1 MASISQSKTD
11 GTFRL
16 MFAGTDGKRKTL
28 YLGAMPKKAAD
39 SVRAHVEEIL
49 SAALTGTALPRDTAA
64 WVGSLGDELRSK
76 LEKAGLV
83 EAKVKKDA
91 TPTIAAHVRAY
102 IARRTDAR
110 PSTLVNLHRAET
122 MLVEFAGTEKRI
134 DQFTKAEARNW
145 LLWMKEKKYANATIS
160 RMFRRGAQFFK
171 AAIEGEILTRNPLAG
186 IKTPSQ
192 KNKERQHFIP
202 QDVARKVIEAG
213 TDASW
218 RLVIALSRFGGLRI
232 PSELVGITWQDV
244 RWDDN
249 KFRVRS
255 PKTEHHEGK
264 GERWVPIYPE
274 LRPYL
279 VEAFEA
285 APDGAVR
292 IFPDIEAG
300 TNLGQRLSRTIE
312 AAGVSEWPKLF
323 QNMRSSRQTELSAV
337 YPITDVCAW
346 MGNSLQVAGNHY
358 LQPLGD
364 SFQRA
369 AEKGALAT
377 QIPTHSDAPTTQIPT
392 QTASDRKRL
401 RTTDSPQPLADVG
414 VRRILSSVVGYC
426 HSVQAPRLGLE
437 PRT

>member
-1 MASISQSKTD
+1 MASVSHNKNGTRSIQFVAGDKKRRTIRLGHVTQKT
-11 GTFRL
+11 
-16 MFAGTDGKRKTL
+16 AESIKTRVEAL
-28 YLGAMPKKAAD
+28 
-39 SVRAHVEEIL
+39 HVAIL
-49 SAALTGTALPRDTAA
+49 SRTPLDSETAA
-64 WVGSLGDELRSK
+64 WVGQLGDELRAK
-76 LEKAGLV
+76 LQAVGLV
-83 EAKVKKDA
+83 EARVKKDA
-91 TPTIAAHVRAY
+91 ILTIAEHVKAY
-102 IARRTDAR
+102 IARRTDTR
-110 PSTLVNLHRAET
+110 PSTLMNLQRAEA
-122 MLVEFAGTEKRI
+122 MLVEFIGTEKRL
-134 DQFTKAEARNW
+134 DEFTKADARNW
-145 LLWMKEKKYANATIS
+145 LLWMKEKKYANATIG

-171 AAIEGEILTRNPLAG
+171 AAVEGEILTRNPLAG
-186 IKTPSQ
+186 VKTPSQ
-192 KNKERQHFIP
+192 KNKERQHFVP
-202 QDVARKVIEAG
+202 QDVALKVIEAG

-218 RLVIALSRFGGLRI
+218 RLVVALSRFGGLRI
-232 PSELVGITWQDV
+232 PSELVGLTWTDI
-244 RWDDN
+244 RWDEN

-285 APDGAVR
+285 APEGAVR
-292 IFPDIEAG
+292 ILPSIDAG
-300 TNLGQRLSRTIE
+300 TNLGQKLSRTIQ

-358 LQPLGD
+358 LQPLSD

-369 AEKGALAT
+369 SESGAKSGAVAV
-377 QIPTHSDAPTTQIPT
+377 QNPV
-392 QTASDRKRL
+392 QTAPDRKRL
-401 RTTDSPQPLADVG
+401 RTTDSPQPLEDVG
-414 VRRILSSVVGYC
+414 VSRILSSVVAYC